1 LLRQGDTF
9 TAYYYD
15 NGEWIE
21 QGSADIVMTDPVYIG
36 MAVTAHN
43 DTGPLCTAQFDRVCS
58 NTFLSTDVYSDF
70 IINLKDYAL
79 IADKYLEEI
88 LWPAP

>member
-1 LLRQGDTF
+1 MRQGDTF

-21 QGSADIVMTDPVYIG
+21 QASTDIVMTDPVYIG
-36 MAVTAHN
+36 MVVTSHDN
-43 DTGPLCTAQFDRVCS
+43 SGPVATATFDRVCS
-58 NTFLSTDVYSDF
+58 ETFLLTDVYSDF